1 MQLKTINCIV
11 EGNGSMSIIKKDYS
25 ATCDLNDDDLNNPC
39 EKCSHYIFPIG
50 CMLNENFEVKE
61 GVLNEIRRM

>member
-1 MQLKTINCIV
+1 
-11 EGNGSMSIIKKDYS
+11 MSIIKKDYS

-39 EKCSHYIFPIG
+39 EKCLHYIFPIG

-61 GVLNEIRRM
+61 GVLNEIRKM